1 VIRET
6 TGVNVLERLE
16 HRWDRAIA
24 AGRRR
29 SKAFDHFWRA
39 EERYAEVVGGR
50 LAAAIAY
57 YGFFAVFA
65 LALVGYAVFGFVL
78 QRNGAV
84 QKAVVGFLSS
94 NLPWL
99 QLENIERAV
108 DGIKSTG
115 GPIGIVG
122 LVGLALTGIGWIEA
136 IRSSQRALYR
146 LKQQPGNLVVRRL
159 VDILV
164 LLAVFIG
171 LAISVAAID
180 LLKSLLRF
188 VAGPGTWLTVVS
200 AILVVPVNMV
210 LAVGLL
216 GAVPRLRI
224 SPRRLVAPVL
234 LVASG
239 FTLLNSVGRYYI
251 QRIGDN
257 PAYAVV
263 ATAVGVLVYLYLFNQ
278 IMLWGAAIAA
288 TDFHGYVV
296 DLAADAPPPKPTT
309 AVAKN
314 QDLRVSGTGGGDDG
328 PVGALVT
335 LQLPDDSPVIDLP
348 WIITFGPLSDDED
361 WEPVVSGPYERAHA
375 LALASSVV
383 SDDELMAVVEPL
395 LPHVSVGEIRGEI
408 AAARLASDA
417 ESVDDLVVPDAATG
431 EGAEPLV
438 REDAVLAEDDDVD
451 EQVPEPPTE
460 EQVRQGFARIAAK
473 LTTPPV

>member
-1 VIRET
+1 
-6 TGVNVLERLE
+6 
-16 HRWDRAIA
+16 
-24 AGRRR
+24 
-29 SKAFDHFWRA
+29 
-39 EERYAEVVGGR
+39 
-50 LAAAIAY
+50 
-57 YGFFAVFA
+57 
-65 LALVGYAVFGFVL
+65 
-78 QRNGAV
+78 
-84 QKAVVGFLSS
+84 
-94 NLPWL
+94 
-99 QLENIERAV
+99 
-108 DGIKSTG
+108 
-115 GPIGIVG
+115 
-122 LVGLALTGIGWIEA
+122 
-136 IRSSQRALYR
+136 
-146 LKQQPGNLVVRRL
+146 
-159 VDILV
+159 V

-335 LQLPDDSPVIDLP
+335 LQLPDDSPVLDLP
-348 WIITFGPLSDDED
+348 WIITFGPLNDDED

>member
-1 VIRET
+1 M
-6 TGVNVLERLE
+6 NVVERLE
-16 HRWDRAIA
+16 RGWDHAIA
-24 AGRRR
+24 RGRRR
-29 SKAFDHFWRA
+29 WKAFDHFWRA
-39 EERYAEVVGGR
+39 EERFAEVMGGR

-65 LALVGYAVFGFVL
+65 IALIGYAIFGFVL

-84 QKAVVGFLSS
+84 QAGVVGFLST
-94 NLPWL
+94 NIPWL
-99 QLENIERAV
+99 QLANIEKAV
-108 DGIKSTG
+108 EGVKATG
-115 GPIGIVG
+115 GPIGLVG
-122 LVGLALTGIGWIEA
+122 LVGLAFTGIGWIEA
-136 IRSSQRALYR
+136 IRSSHRAFYR

-159 VDILV
+159 VDIIV
-164 LLAVFIG
+164 VLAVFVG
-171 LAISVAAID
+171 LAVSVAAID

-210 LAVGLL
+210 LAVALL

-224 SPRRLVAPVL
+224 SPRRLVVPVL

-263 ATAVGVLVYLYLFNQ
+263 ATAVGLLVYLYLFNQ
-278 IMLWGAAIAA
+278 IMLWGSALAA

-296 DLAADAPPPKPTT
+296 DLAADPPPPKPTA

-314 QDLRVSGTGGGDDG
+314 QDLRVSGRAGGDDG
-328 PVGALVT
+328 SVGALVT

-395 LPHVSVGEIRGEI
+395 LPHVSVEEIRGEI

-417 ESVDDLVVPDAATG
+417 ESVDDLVEPDDATA
-431 EGAEPLV
+431 GAEPLV
-438 REDAVLAEDDDVD
+438 PEDAVLGDADLDDH
-451 EQVPEPPTE
+451 VPDPPTE